1 VIDDEEAARLVAKE
15 MLERTGYRVI
25 VASDGCEGLQ
35 QYQKTPRAI
44 DAVLLD
50 LTMPHLDGEETFHRI
65 RAINPD
71 ARVVLT
77 SGYDER
83 EVAQRFHGL
92 GLAGFLQKPY
102 TPTELRTKIAEV
114 LAKKE

>member
-1 VIDDEEAARLVAKE
+1 VAQE
-15 MLERTGYRVI
+15 MLERSGYRVI

-44 DAVLLD
+44 DVVLLD
-50 LTMPHLDGEETFHRI
+50 LTMPHLDGEETFHRL
-65 RAINPD
+65 RAIRPD

-77 SGYDER
+77 SGYDEH
-83 EVAQRFHGL
+83 EVARRFHGL

-102 TPTELRTKIAEV
+102 TPAELRARIAEA
-114 LAKKE
+114 LSTGT